1 MVTKID
7 HIGIAVKS
15 LDEALELY
23 TGIFNMELEGMET
36 VESQGVRVAF
46 LSAGNIRLELLE
58 ALHNSSPIAKFIEKR
73 GEGIHHIAL
82 GVTDIGERI
91 KEVKEKGITMIND
104 TAKTGAHGAM
114 VAFIHPKSTGG
125 VLYEFCEKPDQEGEH
140 Q

>member
-15 LDEALELY
+15 LDEAMALY
-23 TGIFNMELEGMET
+23 IGILKMELEGIET

-46 LSAGNIRLELLE
+46 LSAGNTRIELLE
-58 ALHNSSPIAKFIEKR
+58 ALYSSSPISKFIEKR

-91 KEVKEKGITMIND
+91 REVKEKGITMINN
-104 TAKTGAHGAM
+104 TAKPGAHGAQ

-125 VLYEFCEKPDQEGEH
+125 VLYEFCEKPEH
-140 Q
+140 EEDHQ